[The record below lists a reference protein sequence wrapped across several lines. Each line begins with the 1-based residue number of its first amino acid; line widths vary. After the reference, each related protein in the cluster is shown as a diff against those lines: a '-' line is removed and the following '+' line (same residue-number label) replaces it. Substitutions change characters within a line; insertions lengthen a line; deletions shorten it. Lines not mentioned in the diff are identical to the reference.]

1 MRPLLLANLLGK
13 LRNNTLKSYGLCPNH
28 YLSAPRLSW
37 DSMFKT
43 IKIDLELIP
52 DPGMYILFEKD
63 TRDRVSYNSNRY
75 FKVNIK

>member
-1 MRPLLLANLLGK
+1 MTPLLLANLLGK

-37 DSMFKT
+37 DAMFKT

>member
-13 LRNNTLKSYGLCPNH
+13 LTNNTLKSYGLCPNH
-28 YLSAPRLSW
+28 YLSAPSLSW
-37 DSMFKT
+37 DAMFKT